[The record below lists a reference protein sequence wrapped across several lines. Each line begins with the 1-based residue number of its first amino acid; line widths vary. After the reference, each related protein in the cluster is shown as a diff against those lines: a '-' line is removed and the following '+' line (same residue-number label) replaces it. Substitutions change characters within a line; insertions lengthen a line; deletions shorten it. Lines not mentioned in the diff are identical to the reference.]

1 MTVNLS
7 EEQFKRL
14 LQSIGSEKRGSMATC
29 VATYGGKKDRETVE
43 AFLTAIRV
51 FKEIEKISDKDVLA
65 GLPLVLREEAAVWWQ
80 GTKSTVTTWEQFEK
94 SLRNAFAPQKPTY
107 ILYSEACTVKQTP
120 DISTDDFITKKRM
133 IFSEFPKDEQFSEK
147 QQLNTIYGLLNLS
160 IRKKVPRENVSD
172 LDDLCVK
179 ARAVEVLLK
188 EEIAKQVKGKS
199 NEDQDTQIMTAP
211 STSGTRAKKPTRC
224 NFCKKIGHTFEE
236 CRKRKKVLED
246 KVKQEND
253 EKATDALSNATTT
266 GFSCYGCGTPGVYR
280 SNCKICTKKPPQST
294 GPRGSLGFCAI
305 DIHLQ
310 RHSRPMV
317 FLKVNGLD
325 GKAYVDTCAKVS
337 VASHELYMML
347 KKQGQVFYEEI
358 ATIVQ
363 ADGIAKRQR
372 ILVFDAVVELCGR
385 SLRTPFIV
393 LLESYETRTLLAI
406 DFQKQAG
413 MILNIAQFTWH
424 YIDDPKQE
432 FELFEEKFVMFNEQN
447 NTPSTSNKVTTEKVG
462 VAPINMERPTKHKRE
477 TRETVMKEGTVPT
490 DMAHRP
496 YQLIPLE
503 PTELPPKVNCTESKL
518 LFDGYSPRMEYMMED
533 AIHNIEEAE
542 PDLSPRAMSLFDDIG
557 ICSIDVKSALDTN
570 QELQMKELL
579 QEFEDIF
586 QANGKP
592 EERKTPKGGCPTSEA
607 CSSAKTWK
615 AEEAIDGISLGQLEP
630 RRRGV

>member
-1 MTVNLS
+1 
-7 EEQFKRL
+7 
-14 LQSIGSEKRGSMATC
+14 
-29 VATYGGKKDRETVE
+29 
-43 AFLTAIRV
+43 
-51 FKEIEKISDKDVLA
+51 
-65 GLPLVLREEAAVWWQ
+65 
-80 GTKSTVTTWEQFEK
+80 
-94 SLRNAFAPQKPTY
+94 
-107 ILYSEACTVKQTP
+107 
-120 DISTDDFITKKRM
+120 M

-160 IRKKVPRENVSD
+160 IRKKVPRENVND

-188 EEIAKQVKGKS
+188 EETAKQGKGKS

-253 EKATDALSNATTT
+253 EKTTDALSNSTTT

-280 SNCKICTKKPPQST
+280 SNCKICTKKPPQSA

-496 YQLIPLE
+496 YKLIPLE

-592 EERKTPKGGCPTSEA
+592 VKGVEHVINTAEHLPIA
-607 CSSAKTWK
+607 VPVQAVAAKK
-615 AEEAIDGISLGQLEP
+615 RNS
-630 RRRGV
+630 